1 MVNGKHLT
9 PDTYCLPLKIK
20 YMAEEIIEAIERY
33 GLSKRNR
40 KRTLFS
46 RIGVVG
52 CGKEGSVIATTAALN
67 GMEVV
72 FLELDEDGIS
82 NAYKRIEEKLDKKIS
97 NWGLTS
103 NEKKVVLGK
112 ISGTTTYEDFKGCD
126 FVIEAIRYHDNTGV
140 RRIAQRKDVF
150 KELEKVLS
158 PTAIIASNVSTVI
171 VTDLASELEHTERC
185 IGLHFL
191 SNVPDSQIIE
201 IVPGLN
207 TSTETYDKVC
217 QFAKLIKH
225 DYIPVMESSGLV
237 SIRLFLIQLNEAC
250 GILMEGISS
259 VEDIDRVLTVGFGHR
274 QGVFR
279 TADQMGIEKI
289 VRLLENLWDEYGSL
303 KYKPSPILLRLFRAK
318 HYGVS
323 TNRGFYTYDNFG
335 NIIK

>member
-1 MVNGKHLT
+1 
-9 PDTYCLPLKIK
+9 
-20 YMAEEIIEAIERY
+20 MAEEILEAIERY
-33 GLSKRNR
+33 GLSKRDR

-72 FLELDEDGIS
+72 FLEPNEESIA
-82 NAYKRIEEKLDKKIS
+82 NAYSRIEEKLDKKIQ
-97 NWGLTS
+97 NWGLTE
-103 NEKKVVLGK
+103 NEKKAIIAR
-112 ISGTTTYEDFKGCD
+112 ISGTSRFKDFKGCD
-126 FVIEAIRYHDNTGV
+126 FVIEAIRYIDQTGE
-140 RRIAQRKDVF
+140 RRTSQRKEVF
-150 KELEKVLS
+150 LELEKVLS
-158 PTAIIASNVSTVI
+158 VNAIIASNVSTVI

-191 SNVPDSQIIE
+191 SNVPDSHIIE

-217 QFAKLIKH
+217 QFARLINH
-225 DYIPVMESSGLV
+225 QFIPVMESSGLV

-250 GILMEGISS
+250 AILMEGISS
-259 VEDIDRVLTVGFGHR
+259 VEDIDKVLTIGFGHR

-289 VRLLENLWDEYGSL
+289 VRLLENLWDEYGNL
-303 KYKPSPILLRLFRAK
+303 KYKPSPILLRLNRAK
-318 HYGVS
+318 HFGIS
-323 TNRGFYTYDNFG
+323 TKKGFYTYDESG

>member
-1 MVNGKHLT
+1 
-9 PDTYCLPLKIK
+9 
-20 YMAEEIIEAIERY
+20 MAEEIIEAIERY

-72 FLELDEDGIS
+72 FLEPNEEGIK
-82 NAYKRIEEKLDKKIS
+82 NAYARIEEKLDKKIS
-97 NWGLTS
+97 NWGLTE
-103 NEKKVVLGK
+103 NEKKAILSR
-112 ISGTTTYEDFKGCD
+112 ITGTCAYEDFSGCD
-126 FVIEAIRYHDNTGV
+126 FVIEAIRYHDNTGE
-140 RRIAQRKDVF
+140 RRIVQRKEVF
-150 KELEKVLS
+150 KELERVLS
-158 PTAIIASNVSTVI
+158 PTAIIASNVTTVI
-171 VTDLASELEHTERC
+171 VTDLASELEHPERC

-207 TSTETYDKVC
+207 TTTETYEKVC
-217 QFAKLIKH
+217 KFAKLIKH
-225 DYIPVMESSGLV
+225 DFIPVMESSGLV
-237 SIRLFLIQLNEAC
+237 SVRLFLIQLNEAC
-250 GILMEGISS
+250 GILLEGISS
-259 VEDIDRVLTVGFGHR
+259 VEDIDKVLTVGFGHR

-318 HYGVS
+318 HFGVS
-323 TNRGFYTYDNFG
+323 TNRGFYSYDDFG

>member
-1 MVNGKHLT
+1 
-9 PDTYCLPLKIK
+9 
-20 YMAEEIIEAIERY
+20 MAEEIIEAIERY

-52 CGKEGSVIATTAALN
+52 CGKEGSLIATTAAFS

-72 FLELDEDGIS
+72 FLEVNEEGIAT
-82 NAYKRIEEKLDKKIS
+82 AYKRIEAKLDKKIS
-97 NWGLTS
+97 NWGLTE
-103 NEKKVVLGK
+103 NEKKVIMGR
-112 ISGTTTYEDFKGCD
+112 ITGTSNYEDFSGCD

-140 RRIAQRKDVF
+140 RRIAQRKEVF
-150 KELEKVLS
+150 KELERVLS
-158 PTAIIASNVSTVI
+158 VSAIIASNVSTVI
-171 VTDLASELEHTERC
+171 VTDLAAELEHTDRC

-207 TSTETYDKVC
+207 TSNETFEKVC
-217 QFAKLIKH
+217 QFARMINY

-237 SIRLFLIQLNEAC
+237 SIRMFLIQLNEAC

-259 VEDIDRVLTVGFGHR
+259 VEDIDKVLTVGFGHR

-303 KYKPSPILLRLFRAK
+303 KYKPSPVILRLFRAK
-318 HYGVS
+318 HFGVS
-323 TNRGFYTYDNFG
+323 TNRGFYTYDEQG
-335 NIIK
+335 NILK

>member
-1 MVNGKHLT
+1 
-9 PDTYCLPLKIK
+9 
-20 YMAEEIIEAIERY
+20 MAEEIIEAIERY

-72 FLELDEDGIS
+72 FLEPNEESIR
-82 NAYKRIEEKLDKKIS
+82 NAYSRIEEKLDKKIS
-97 NWGLTS
+97 NWGLTE
-103 NEKKVVLGK
+103 NEKKAILSR
-112 ISGTTTYEDFKGCD
+112 ITGTSVYEDFSGCD
-126 FVIEAIRYHDNTGV
+126 FVIEAIRYHDQTGE
-140 RRIAQRKDVF
+140 RRIVQRKEVF
-150 KELEKVLS
+150 KELERVLS
-158 PTAIIASNVSTVI
+158 TTAIIASNVTTVI

-207 TSTETYDKVC
+207 TSVETFDKVC
-217 QFAKLIKH
+217 QFARLINH
-225 DYIPVMESSGLV
+225 QYIPVLESSGLV

-250 GILMEGISS
+250 GILLEGISS

-318 HYGVS
+318 HFGVS
-323 TNRGFYTYDNFG
+323 TNRGFYTYDDFG

>member
-1 MVNGKHLT
+1 
-9 PDTYCLPLKIK
+9 
-20 YMAEEIIEAIERY
+20 MAEEIIEAIERY

-72 FLELDEDGIS
+72 FLELNEEGIA
-82 NAYKRIEEKLDKKIS
+82 NAFVRIEEKLNKKIE
-97 NWGLTS
+97 NWGLTE
-103 NEKKVVLGK
+103 NEKKACLSR
-112 ISGTTTYEDFKGCD
+112 ISGTTVYESFSGCD
-126 FVIEAIRYHDNTGV
+126 FVIEAIRYDNNTGE
-140 RRIAQRKDVF
+140 RRILQRKEVF
-150 KELEKVLS
+150 KELERVLS
-158 PTAIIASNVSTVI
+158 TNAIIASNVSTVI

-191 SNVPDSQIIE
+191 SNIPGSQIIE

-207 TSTETYDKVC
+207 TSTETFDKVC
-217 QFAKLIKH
+217 QFAKLINH
-225 DYIPVMESSGLV
+225 EYVQVMESAGLI

-250 GILMEGISS
+250 SMLMEGISK
-259 VEDIDRVLTVGFGHR
+259 VEDIDLVLTVGFGHR

-289 VRLLENLWDEYGSL
+289 VKLLENLWDEYGSL

-318 HYGVS
+318 HFGVS
-323 TNRGFYTYDNFG
+323 RGKGFYTYDKAG
-335 NIIK
+335 NVIK

>member
-1 MVNGKHLT
+1 
-9 PDTYCLPLKIK
+9 
-20 YMAEEIIEAIERY
+20 MAEEIFEAIERY

-52 CGKEGSVIATTAALN
+52 CGKEGSIIATTAALN
-67 GMEVV
+67 GIEVV
-72 FLELDEDGIS
+72 FLEPNNDSIEA
-82 NAYKRIEEKLDKKIS
+82 AYARIGEKLDKKIF
-97 NWGLTS
+97 NWGLTE
-103 NEKKVVLGK
+103 NEKKVILGK
-112 ISGTTTYEDFKGCD
+112 ITGTTKYEDFTGCD
-126 FVIEAIRYHDNTGV
+126 FVIEAIRYTDNNIGV
-140 RRIAQRKDVF
+140 RRIAERKEVF
-150 KELEKVLS
+150 KELERVLS

-171 VTDLASELEHTERC
+171 VTDLASELEHTDRC

-191 SNVPDSQIIE
+191 YNVPDSQIVE

-207 TSTETYDKVC
+207 TSKETYEKVC
-217 QFAKLIKH
+217 KFAKLIKH

-237 SIRLFLIQLNEAC
+237 SVRLFLIQLNEAC

-289 VRLLENLWDEYGSL
+289 VRLLENLWEEYGNL
-303 KYKPSPILLRLFRAK
+303 KYKPSPVLLRLFRAK

-323 TNRGFYTYDNFG
+323 TNKGFYTYDELG
-335 NIIK
+335 NLIK

>member
-1 MVNGKHLT
+1 
-9 PDTYCLPLKIK
+9 
-20 YMAEEIIEAIERY
+20 MAEEILEAIERY
-33 GLSKRNR
+33 GLSKRDR

-72 FLELDEDGIS
+72 FLEPNEESIA
-82 NAYKRIEEKLDKKIS
+82 NAYSRIEEKLDLKIQ
-97 NWGLTS
+97 NWGLTE
-103 NEKKVVLGK
+103 NEKKAILAR
-112 ISGTTTYEDFKGCD
+112 ISGTSQFQDFKGCD
-126 FVIEAIRYHDNTGV
+126 FVIEAIRYMDQTGV
-140 RRIAQRKDVF
+140 RRTSQRKEVF
-150 KELEKVLS
+150 LELEKVLS
-158 PTAIIASNVSTVI
+158 VNAIIASNVSTVI

-217 QFAKLIKH
+217 QFARLINH
-225 DYIPVMESSGLV
+225 QFIPVMESSGLV

-250 GILMEGISS
+250 AILMEGISS
-259 VEDIDRVLTVGFGHR
+259 VEDIDRVLTIGFGHR

-289 VRLLENLWDEYGSL
+289 VRLLENLWDEYGQL
-303 KYKPSPILLRLFRAK
+303 KYKPSPILLRLNRAK
-318 HYGVS
+318 HFGIS
-323 TNRGFYTYDNFG
+323 TKRGFYSYDESG

>member
-1 MVNGKHLT
+1 
-9 PDTYCLPLKIK
+9 
-20 YMAEEIIEAIERY
+20 MAEEIIEAIERY

-52 CGKEGSVIATTAALN
+52 CGKEGSVIATTAALS
-67 GMEVV
+67 GIEVV
-72 FLELDEDGIS
+72 FLEPNEEGIA
-82 NAYKRIEEKLDKKIS
+82 NAYSRIEGKLDKKIQ
-97 NWGLTS
+97 NWGLTE
-103 NEKKVVLGK
+103 NEKKAIIGR
-112 ISGTTTYEDFKGCD
+112 ITGTTSFDDFSGCD
-126 FVIEAIRYHDNTGV
+126 FVIEAIRYHDQTGE
-140 RRIAQRKDVF
+140 RRVIQRKEVF
-150 KELEKVLS
+150 KELERVLS
-158 PTAIIASNVSTVI
+158 TNAIIASNVSTVI

-217 QFAKLIKH
+217 HFAKLINH
-225 DYIPVMESSGLV
+225 QYVSVMESAGLV

-250 GILMEGISS
+250 QILMEGISN

-289 VRLLENLWDEYGSL
+289 VRLLENLWDEYGSI

-318 HYGVS
+318 HFGISV
-323 TNRGFYTYDNFG
+323 NKGFYTYDDFG

>member
-1 MVNGKHLT
+1 
-9 PDTYCLPLKIK
+9 
-20 YMAEEIIEAIERY
+20 MAEEIIEAIERY

-72 FLELDEDGIS
+72 FLEPNEESIR
-82 NAYKRIEEKLDKKIS
+82 NAYSRIEEKLDKKIS
-97 NWGLTS
+97 NWGLTE
-103 NEKKVVLGK
+103 NEKKAILSR
-112 ISGTTTYEDFKGCD
+112 ITGTSVYEDFSGCD
-126 FVIEAIRYHDNTGV
+126 FVIEAIRYHDQTGE
-140 RRIAQRKDVF
+140 RRIVQRKEVF
-150 KELEKVLS
+150 KELERVLS
-158 PTAIIASNVSTVI
+158 TTAIIASNVTTVI

-207 TSTETYDKVC
+207 TSIETFDKVC
-217 QFAKLIKH
+217 QFARLINH
-225 DYIPVMESSGLV
+225 QYIPVLESSGLV

-250 GILMEGISS
+250 GILLEGISS

-318 HYGVS
+318 HFGVS
-323 TNRGFYTYDNFG
+323 TNRGFYTYDDFG

>member
-1 MVNGKHLT
+1 
-9 PDTYCLPLKIK
+9 
-20 YMAEEIIEAIERY
+20 MAEEIIEAIERY

-72 FLELDEDGIS
+72 FLEPSEDRIV
-82 NAYKRIEEKLDKKIS
+82 NAYARIEEKLNKKIE
-97 NWGLTS
+97 NWGLTE
-103 NEKKVVLGK
+103 NEKKAILAR
-112 ISGTTTYEDFKGCD
+112 ISGTTIYEDFNGCD
-126 FVIEAIRYHDNTGV
+126 FVIEAIRYDDNTGE
-140 RRIAQRKDVF
+140 RRVLQRKDVF
-150 KELEKVLS
+150 KELERVLS
-158 PTAIIASNVSTVI
+158 VNAIIASNVSSVI
-171 VTDLASELEHTERC
+171 VTDLAAELVHTERC

-191 SNVPDSQIIE
+191 SNIPGSQIIE

-207 TSTETYDKVC
+207 TSTETFDKVC
-217 QFAKLIKH
+217 QFAKLINH
-225 DYIPVMESSGLV
+225 EYVHVAESAGLI

-250 GILMEGISS
+250 AILMEGISS

-289 VRLLENLWDEYGSL
+289 VKLLENLWDEYGSI
-303 KYKPSPILLRLFRAK
+303 KYKPSPVLLRLFRAK
-318 HYGVS
+318 HFGIS
-323 TNRGFYTYDNFG
+323 RGKGFYTYDESG

>member
-1 MVNGKHLT
+1 
-9 PDTYCLPLKIK
+9 
-20 YMAEEIIEAIERY
+20 MAQEIIEAIERY

-67 GMEVV
+67 GMEVI
-72 FLELDEDGIS
+72 FLEPNEESIA
-82 NAYKRIEEKLDKKIS
+82 NAYTRIEGKLDKKIS
-97 NWGLTS
+97 NWGLTD
-103 NEKKVVLGK
+103 NEKKTILSR
-112 ISGTTTYEDFKGCD
+112 ITGTSNYEDFSGCD
-126 FVIEAIRYHDNTGV
+126 FVIEAIRYTDKTGEK
-140 RRIAQRKDVF
+140 RIVQRKEVF
-150 KELEKVLS
+150 KELERVLS
-158 PTAIIASNVSTVI
+158 TTAIIASNVTTVI
-171 VTDLASELEHTERC
+171 VTDLASELVHTERC

-207 TSTETYDKVC
+207 TSIETFDKVC
-217 QFAKLIKH
+217 MFAKLIKH

-250 GILMEGISS
+250 GILLEGISS

-303 KYKPSPILLRLFRAK
+303 KYKPSPIILRLFRAK
-318 HYGVS
+318 HFGVS
-323 TNRGFYTYDNFG
+323 TNRGFYTYDDFG

>member
-1 MVNGKHLT
+1 MS
-9 PDTYCLPLKIK
+9 D
-20 YMAEEIIEAIERY
+20 EIIEAIERY

-72 FLELDEDGIS
+72 FLEPNVEGIA
-82 NAYKRIEEKLDKKIS
+82 NAYSRIENKLDKKIQ
-97 NWGLTS
+97 NWGLTE
-103 NEKKVVLGK
+103 NEKKAVIGR
-112 ISGTTTYEDFKGCD
+112 ITGTTNYEDFSGCD
-126 FVIEAIRYHDNTGV
+126 FVIEAIRYHDQTGE
-140 RRIAQRKDVF
+140 RRVIQRKEVF
-150 KELEKVLS
+150 MELERVLS

-171 VTDLASELEHTERC
+171 VTDLASELVHNERC

-207 TSTETYDKVC
+207 TSEETFNKVC
-217 QFAKLIKH
+217 HFARLINHQFVQ
-225 DYIPVMESSGLV
+225 VMESAGLV

-250 GILMEGISS
+250 QILMEGISN
-259 VEDIDRVLTVGFGHR
+259 VEDIDRVLMVGFGHR
-274 QGVFR
+274 SGVFR

-289 VRLLENLWDEYGSL
+289 VRLLENLWDEYGSI
-303 KYKPSPILLRLFRAK
+303 KYKPSPILLRLNRAK
-318 HYGVS
+318 HFGVS
-323 TNRGFYTYDNFG
+323 TGKGFYTYDESG
-335 NIIK
+335 NVIK

>member
-1 MVNGKHLT
+1 
-9 PDTYCLPLKIK
+9 
-20 YMAEEIIEAIERY
+20 MAEPIIEPIERY

-72 FLELDEDGIS
+72 FLEPTEERIT
-82 NAYKRIEEKLDKKIS
+82 NAYARIEEKLNKKID
-97 NWGLTS
+97 NWGLTL
-103 NEKKVVLGK
+103 NEKKAILSR
-112 ISGTTTYEDFKGCD
+112 ISGTTNYKDFSSCD
-126 FVIEAIRYHDNTGV
+126 FVIEAIRYDENTGE
-140 RRIAQRKDVF
+140 RRIMQRKEVF
-150 KELEKVLS
+150 LQLEKVLS
-158 PTAIIASNVSTVI
+158 PKAIIASNVSTVI
-171 VTDLASELEHTERC
+171 VTDLAAELEHTDRC

-191 SNVPDSQIIE
+191 SNIPDSHIIE

-217 QFAKLIKH
+217 LFAKLINH
-225 DYIPVMESSGLV
+225 QYVPVMESSGLI

-289 VRLLENLWDEYGSL
+289 VKLLDNLWEEYGSI

-323 TNRGFYTYDNFG
+323 RGKGFYNYDDAG